1 VSFREHPS
9 ILVTGILVIVKA
21 IRSCACPHGFPL
33 CACFEGLTGPALVDR
48 SRWLSSL
55 AGWPA
60 RVDPSEAARVIA
72 EHGRPAPQLQ
82 ARTLTQTPW
91 PVWLALPR
99 VDPAVG
105 PPGGCGCGRA

>member
-1 VSFREHPS
+1 VSFREHLS
-9 ILVTGILVIVKA
+9 LLVTGILVIVKA
-21 IRSCACPHGFPL
+21 TRSCACPHGFPL

-60 RVDPSEAARVIA
+60 RVDPAEAARVIV
-72 EHGRPAPQLQ
+72 EHGRPAAAAP
-82 ARTLTQTPW
+82 AQTAW
-91 PVWLALPR
+91 PVWLTLPR

>member
-1 VSFREHPS
+1 
-9 ILVTGILVIVKA
+9 
-21 IRSCACPHGFPL
+21 L
-33 CACFEGLTGPALVDR
+33 CACFEGLTGPALLDR

-60 RVDPSEAARVIA
+60 RVDPAEAERVIA
-72 EHGRPAPQLQ
+72 EYGRRTAQ
-82 ARTLTQTPW
+82 ARTPW

-99 VDPAVG
+99 VNPAVG